1 MNQVKISDGL
11 LIKGKAMLTPY
22 RIVKRSVAENVPDKA
37 FVHIRN
43 ATFGTISAPEQGYY
57 FAPFLK
63 DLILETQR
71 STCSYSHY

>member
-1 MNQVKISDGL
+1 MNQVRISDGL

-22 RIVKRSVAENVPDKA
+22 RVVKRSVAETVPDKA

-43 ATFGTISAPEQGYY
+43 ATFGTISVPEQGY
-57 FAPFLK
+57 FAPCLK
-63 DLILETQR
+63 DLIPETQG